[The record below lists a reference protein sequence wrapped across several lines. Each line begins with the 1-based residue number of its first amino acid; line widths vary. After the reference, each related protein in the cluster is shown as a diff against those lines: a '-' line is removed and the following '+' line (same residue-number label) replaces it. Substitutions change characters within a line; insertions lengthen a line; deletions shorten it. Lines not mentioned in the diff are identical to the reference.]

1 MVRSAFKSTNT
12 MKTDYIL
19 QHKIKILCVCI
30 GLTIAGW
37 TQTGCQNAT
46 IPDAM
51 ITASVAAGT
60 SAGLKLAVKDAA
72 KQKVI
77 ANYLNTYAGA
87 LRTISGN
94 PTDEQLT
101 AQLMAFVPPNIQS
114 EYPELSSFAVPLIV
128 SFYDWAKSK
137 YGTNTAELYKVLN
150 DVATGIEQG
159 AACCLHASNH
169 VTKFYARALSPKEIE
184 TEYYAQCGCEDI

>member
-1 MVRSAFKSTNT
+1 MKKLFLYIRDWIRMGIIVRRSSKQ
-12 MKTDYIL
+12 ML
-19 QHKIKILCVCI
+19 R
-30 GLTIAGW
+30 IAIAVLIVSVVWSCTPG
-37 TQTGCQNAT
+37 QSPP
-46 IPDAM
+46 ISDAL
-51 ITASVAAGT
+51 ITSSVAAGT

-114 EYPELSSFAVPLIV
+114 EYPELSSFAVPLII

-137 YGTNTAELYKVLN
+137 YGTNTAELYKVLG
-150 DVATGIEQG
+150 DVASGIETG
-159 AACCLHASNH
+159 ASCCL
-169 VTKFYARALSPKEIE
+169 K
-184 TEYYAQCGCEDI
+184 